1 MTNWREYAEEERACQ
16 SECRHGLT
24 GGWTTDMPMQG
35 GGSQPAGLAQPTP
48 ALPPDA
54 HLDTANR
61 SLTYQK
67 KRLGA
72 VGFCRWLG
80 TFLIFLVLQRYS
92 DGVQDGGMNVPSK
105 PFHAPEESG

>member
-1 MTNWREYAEEERACQ
+1 
-16 SECRHGLT
+16 
-24 GGWTTDMPMQG
+24 MPMQG

-67 KRLGA
+67 KRLGT
-72 VGFCRWLG
+72 VSFCQWLG
-80 TFLIFLVLQRYS
+80 TFLVFLVLQRYG
-92 DGVQDGGMNVPSK
+92 DGIQDGGMNMASK
-105 PFHAPEESG
+105 SLHPCNKLG